1 MPIVDEIWDQ
11 EWLFHSTTTIDSNDD
26 EFNTDVSPST
36 FPDASSAFDLSAMA
50 VTLPFDDN
58 VVSHGG
64 TILPDIGAAM
74 DFNPLGFLSAFT
86 SPSLT
91 LTADENMI
99 VELHDNPD
107 DRSHLQGTTS
117 ATEKSPVRGRIQ
129 GVETISLTE
138 LQLSDEGEIANHLNN
153 QFNPSLLSK
162 EISETTP
169 CTSELLDP
177 GQHVF
182 QAFKPKR

>member
-1 MPIVDEIWDQ
+1 MPIVDEFWDE

-26 EFNTDVSPST
+26 EFHNVSLST
-36 FPDASSAFDLSAMA
+36 FPDASSAFDLSAIA

-74 DFNPLGFLSAFT
+74 DFNPPEFLNVFT
-86 SPSLT
+86 SPSLP
-91 LTADENMI
+91 LTADDNMI
-99 VELHDNPD
+99 VELYDNPD

-129 GVETISLTE
+129 GVETINLTE
-138 LQLSDEGEIANHLNN
+138 LQLSDEGEIPNHLNN

-162 EISETTP
+162 EIVGTGP
-169 CTSELLDP
+169 CTSELLEP